1 MRFSEFAAST
11 GRQLIAEKLEFFQ
24 QIINDLENIY
34 SKRPFDQQNA
44 ASLLQLW
51 LLVNYV
57 RPRSIFELGT
67 GSRASTIALA
77 LGAAQLPGCTVFG
90 VDTAPRDFR
99 AFAAAH
105 FPGLVFGPVLDT
117 AVEATT
123 FLIPDDWPRP
133 ILMFYDAHDGG
144 IPGKVISQ
152 HAISNWFSKL
162 PGQTIAI
169 HDCVVVPRDF
179 RNEYGPPYVEAIHW
193 SGQKIIGFP
202 EAGPIVEWMNRERI
216 EFLRPAEELAK
227 LDIQMPESYL
237 LVLTVPTLIR
247 VPQQRQPQLS
257 RHEEPGPDG

>member
-11 GRQLIAEKLEFFQ
+11 GRKLIAEKLEFFQ

-105 FPGLVFGPVLDT
+105 FSGLVFGPVLDT

-144 IPGKVISQ
+144 IPGKIISR

-162 PGQTIAI
+162 SGQTIAI
-169 HDCVVVPRDF
+169 HDCLVVPRHAEV
-179 RNEYGPPYVEAIHW
+179 EYGNPYIEAIHW
-193 SGQKIIGFP
+193 SGQKITGFP
-202 EAGPIVEWMNRERI
+202 EVEPIVEWMNRERI
-216 EFLRPAEELAK
+216 EFWRPGEKLAT
-227 LDIQMPESYL
+227 LGLQMPDSYL
-237 LVLTVPTLIR
+237 LALTVP
-247 VPQQRQPQLS
+247 
-257 RHEEPGPDG
+257 

>member
-11 GRQLIAEKLEFFQ
+11 GLKLIAEKLEFFQ

-105 FPGLVFGPVLDT
+105 FSGLVFGPVLDT

-144 IPGKVISQ
+144 IPGKIISR

-162 PGQTIAI
+162 SGQTIAI
-169 HDCVVVPRDF
+169 HDCLVVPRHAEV
-179 RNEYGPPYVEAIHW
+179 EYGNPYIEAIHW
-193 SGQKIIGFP
+193 SGQKITGFP
-202 EAGPIVEWMNRERI
+202 EVEPIVEWMNRERI
-216 EFLRPAEELAK
+216 EFWRPGEKLAT
-227 LDIQMPESYL
+227 LGLQMPDSYL
-237 LVLTVPTLIR
+237 LALTVP
-247 VPQQRQPQLS
+247 
-257 RHEEPGPDG
+257 